1 MFNRQALRALALLWC
16 AATASCGGG
25 ESALMSE
32 IPSDAAAGGTN
43 PGTPVPAIAERESR
57 RFEFESYKEVERL
70 FEELNYTPEAWQAGV
85 REVPRVYITKVSERW
100 RAKTTKE
107 ISVQTKK
114 YLFFR
119 ALTPLVLH
127 ANEMIVADRQR
138 VEALANAQAFQ
149 SLSPEERQWLNEL
162 AARYKIDLVK
172 GELTAARVDE
182 LLRRVDIVPVSLA
195 LSQGAEESGWG
206 TSRFAAEGNALFGQW
221 TWGENAMK
229 PKRQRA
235 SLGNYGLAAFET
247 PLESVLAYMHNLNT
261 HRAYTELR
269 TRRAELRAA
278 AEPLSGRALAKTL
291 TRYSERGADYVKALH
306 AIMSVNQLDAADAA
320 YLGNGPAIYRVPV
333 GEGA

>member
-1 MFNRQALRALALLWC
+1 MFNHKALLTLALLWC
-16 AATASCGGG
+16 AATASCGGS
-25 ESALMSE
+25 ESASMSE
-32 IPSDAAAGGTN
+32 TQSDTGAGGTN
-43 PGTPVPAIAERESR
+43 PGASGQAVAERESR
-57 RFEFESYKEVERL
+57 YFEFESYKEVERL

-114 YLFFR
+114 GLFFR
-119 ALTPLVLH
+119 ALAPLVLH
-127 ANEMIVADRQR
+127 ANELIVADRQR
-138 VEALANAQAFQ
+138 VEALAIVRALE
-149 SLSPEERQWLNEL
+149 SLSPEEQQWLNEL

-172 GELTAARVDE
+172 GEIAAAHVDE

-247 PLESVLAYMHNLNT
+247 PLESVLAYIHNLNT

-291 TRYSERGADYVKALH
+291 TRYSERGADYVKTLH
-306 AIMSVNQLDAADAA
+306 VIMSVNQLDAADAA
-320 YLGNGPAIYRVPV
+320 YLGNGPAIYLVPV
-333 GEGA
+333 GEGV